1 MEIMKVSRYT
11 FFLDMNDGKYLYNTL
26 SNSLIEVDESV
37 FSFLHEHQEYFK
49 ETEVLDEETFS
60 ALKDRYFIT
69 DNDMDDFLKYK
80 TMIRLQRE
88 ENTSMHLTLAPT
100 MDCCFHCHYCFE
112 KYKDKKHMPE
122 SVMDSIIKYIK
133 SRSCLKHINLT
144 WFGGEPLM
152 AIDEIEAFYDKLSA
166 FWDKGFYSNIITTG
180 YHLNE
185 NSIQV
190 LKKAKVSSMQITL
203 DGMKETHNKV
213 KRLPGCN
220 DVFGKIMDNI
230 QLVTELAPEIAIVI
244 RVNLTLDNCNEFLP
258 LHDLICR
265 RFAGKKVSVSPAFVL
280 DRGASVKDGKTNL
293 FNHKSK
299 SDFVLKLWK
308 DYKIDTHYVHYPKR
322 FFDECAIRNN
332 LAISFDPEGYAY
344 KCWEVIGN
352 KEYSIGRLAENGSLT
367 DFNEKIFNRHF
378 CGADPIEDARC
389 SKCAYLPICN
399 GGCPIQRIDNLFD
412 GADNDC
418 CTLYKG
424 CLKEIIGIHLEQKRM
439 FATTANRK

>member
-1 MEIMKVSRYT
+1 
-11 FFLDMNDGKYLYNTL
+11 
-26 SNSLIEVDESV
+26 
-37 FSFLHEHQEYFK
+37 
-49 ETEVLDEETFS
+49 
-60 ALKDRYFIT
+60 
-69 DNDMDDFLKYK
+69 
-80 TMIRLQRE
+80 
-88 ENTSMHLTLAPT
+88 
-100 MDCCFHCHYCFE
+100 
-112 KYKDKKHMPE
+112 
-122 SVMDSIIKYIK
+122 
-133 SRSCLKHINLT
+133 
-144 WFGGEPLM
+144 M

-230 QLVTELAPEIAIVI
+230 QLVTELAPEMAIVI

-265 RFAGKKVSVSPAFVL
+265 KFAGKKVSVSPAFVL

-293 FNHKSK
+293 FDHKSK

-418 CTLYKG
+418 CTLHKG